1 MSTQF
6 DHASVVKKSNI
17 FFDGKCI
24 SHTVILA
31 DGSKKSVG
39 VILPSILVF
48 TTGVPEIMEITAG
61 MFVTLVK
68 RTALKILN

>member
-6 DHASVVKKSNI
+6 DNASVIKKSNI

-24 SHTVILA
+24 SHTVILS

-39 VILPSILVF
+39 VILPLSLIH
-48 TTGVPEIMEITAG
+48 I
-61 MFVTLVK
+61 
-68 RTALKILN
+68 

>member
-6 DHASVVKKSNI
+6 DHTSVVKKSNI

-39 VILPSILVF
+39 LCCQQKSSTQQHKQGVDPS
-48 TTGVPEIMEITAG
+48 P
-61 MFVTLVK
+61 TLVC
-68 RTALKILN
+68 

>member
-24 SHTVILA
+24 RTPLF
-31 DGSKKSVG
+31 
-39 VILPSILVF
+39 LL
-48 TTGVPEIMEITAG
+48 MEA
-61 MFVTLVK
+61 K
-68 RTALKILN
+68 NQWA